1 MTEAGDAHPPT
12 EADEGYQA
20 VDDIPSNVPD
30 PEAPLRGEDVP
41 DDWLNPKLTTPS
53 GRPGGW

>member
-1 MTEAGDAHPPT
+1 MSETDDRPVEEPEENEPT
-12 EADEGYQA
+12 
-20 VDDIPSNVPD
+20 VDDIPSEVPD
-30 PEAPLRGEDVP
+30 PEAPLRGESVP